1 MEETISGLHAIEEA
15 LKRGNVAGTLLI
27 EKSSSRIERLVK
39 LAEKR
44 NCSIRRVTRKELEE
58 GSSVEGVRDAVF
70 IRQSGE
76 SDERGKIKDLKS
88 FVRRMYAGGSPNS
101 LVVLLDGITDPHNV
115 GAILRSCD
123 LFGADLVVIPSRRS
137 ARINET
143 VRRISAGAASYVPV
157 VEETNIRRA
166 VAQLKEAGYWSYA
179 ADVQGD
185 APWSIDLE
193 GRIAVVLGS
202 EDKGVR
208 RVVKEECDGAISIPT
223 FGHIDSLNV
232 SVAAGILMYEY
243 SRQYSLL
250 R

>member
-15 LKRGNVAGTLLI
+15 LKRGNVTGTLLI
-27 EKSSSRIERLVK
+27 EKSSSRIERLVE

-44 NCSIRRVTRKELEE
+44 KCRVRRVTRRELEE
-58 GSSVEGVRDAVF
+58 ASSVEEVRDALL
-70 IRQSGE
+70 ILQSGE
-76 SDERGKIKDLKS
+76 KSERGKVKDLKS
-88 FVRRMYAGGSPNS
+88 FVERMYAGGSPNS

-166 VAQLKEAGYWSYA
+166 VALLKEAGYWTYA
-179 ADVQGD
+179 ADVEGD

-208 RVVKEECDGAISIPT
+208 RVVKEECDGAVAIPT
-223 FGHIDSLNV
+223 SGHIDSLNV

-243 SRQYSLL
+243 SRQYNLL